1 MCRNP
6 TCSLSNKGMEG
17 KCYSIIDNIGNACIS
32 ICFIKGENLH
42 YKQKEFPNKACQLKL
57 WLWFEFLLVS
67 TEFPL
72 FTLSLQKK
80 NFSDLHYGNLPVTDS
95 IFYFSMIIFYIFLIF
110 TFLATWFSTWMKKV
124 MLNSMTLI

>member
-42 YKQKEFPNKACQLKL
+42 YKQKEFPNKAASSNSGFDLN
-57 WLWFEFLLVS
+57 FYLLVQIY
-67 TEFPL
+67 L
-72 FTLSLQKK
+72 FLPYPSKIKISLICIMET
-80 NFSDLHYGNLPVTDS
+80 SP
-95 IFYFSMIIFYIFLIF
+95 
-110 TFLATWFSTWMKKV
+110 
-124 MLNSMTLI
+124 